1 MDKEKE
7 WALIIEQANIDLKLT
22 LKTALTSFLLKEVTK
37 ANALKI
43 IDDTINALKSKQAP
57 KELIE
62 RTKNSLKNRFVEWY
76 RLITAYLH
84 KSLQK
89 QDNPLIHRSYT
100 SFTGEKLRPT
110 KGLTIEYDGYE
121 EGSIPNIEE
130 YMTTGRA
137 AGAQSF
143 MDGYVSVVKRTMTS
157 IANKNLV
164 IKDKNGRKMSLRGLA
179 EMTARFEDTK
189 DKLAKLKEAGIKYV
203 LASSHSN
210 ASERCQIWQGKL
222 FELDCDVNATYKQE
236 VDLSYV
242 PTPKGKIDGLDYYS
256 LMDAMHHGFLGYNC
270 RHRLVKYTKGMDL
283 FISYD
288 ANTIAKERGL
298 EQKQRYLERQIRKY
312 KEKTILSVDSKERK
326 AYQEKSKLYQ
336 QKYAE
341 FCKAKGLVRYD
352 WRTRITREEES
363 VIEGAES
370 ENELTDRAFT
380 SPAYKTDEYKNAV
393 RAHINDKNLAKEVI
407 RCAKLI
413 FDYEKS
419 RYVESVCII
428 DKNDLKN
435 TFYNPNG
442 KPNEIELG
450 PEGASFM
457 KKGSKEYVFI
467 HNHRGNSP
475 PSYTDLF
482 LAYRRRVF
490 DGYNIDFLIFTNGG
504 GIYHYK
510 NIDTIPLETYNNYV
524 GNSDNNSMEKGMF
537 RLAKD
542 YNFVFEKWR

>member
-37 ANALKI
+37 TNALKI

-76 RLITAYLH
+76 RLITTYLQ
-84 KSLQK
+84 KNLQK
-89 QDNPLIHRSYT
+89 QDNPLIRQSYT
-100 SFTGEKLRPT
+100 TFTGEKLKQT

-130 YMTTGRA
+130 YMTTGRT

-179 EMTARFEDTK
+179 EMTARFEDTR
-189 DKLAKLKEAGIKYV
+189 DKLAKLKDAGIKYV

-222 FELDCDVNATYKQE
+222 FELDCDINATYKQE

-270 RHRLVKYTKGMDL
+270 RHRLIKYTKGMDL

-312 KEKTILSVDSKERK
+312 KEKTILSVDPKERK
-326 AYQEKSKLYQ
+326 TYQEKSKLYQ

-352 WRTRITREEES
+352 WRTRITREEK
-363 VIEGAES
+363 I
-370 ENELTDRAFT
+370 LTTA
-380 SPAYKTDEYKNAV
+380 KKN
-393 RAHINDKNLAKEVI
+393 
-407 RCAKLI
+407 
-413 FDYEKS
+413 
-419 RYVESVCII
+419 
-428 DKNDLKN
+428 
-435 TFYNPNG
+435 G
-442 KPNEIELG
+442 
-450 PEGASFM
+450 
-457 KKGSKEYVFI
+457 
-467 HNHRGNSP
+467 
-475 PSYTDLF
+475 
-482 LAYRRRVF
+482 
-490 DGYNIDFLIFTNGG
+490 
-504 GIYHYK
+504 
-510 NIDTIPLETYNNYV
+510 TIPL
-524 GNSDNNSMEKGMF
+524 KKI
-537 RLAKD
+537 LAKD
-542 YNFVFEKWR
+542 LPPPIDDYTFKHIKKQMKAIKVKIIQEKEMDWYLDKIGAEAAVGSDGRSIVVRTGRNPSASAIYEEIIHINQIRHKGKIMGYDPKNLLEIYLREIKAKEHLLAHAKEYKLAELDIKQTKEALEYYRKKVKEHEGR

>member
-312 KEKTILSVDSKERK
+312 KEKTILSVDPKERK

-352 WRTRITREEES
+352 WRTRITREEKES
-363 VIEGAES
+363 TPKINRLNQLKPKVLS
-370 ENELTDRAFT
+370 KDRYLIYKEKLEYDYSRFT
-380 SPAYKTDEYKNAV
+380 NFGEPSKIISYV
-393 RAHINDKNLAKEVI
+393 RPIVGVDHIHMRHPEALKKIDGNYLKIVEFVNNP
-407 RCAKLI
+407 
-413 FDYEKS
+413 DY
-419 RYVESVCII
+419 V
-428 DKNDLKN
+428 
-435 TFYNPNG
+435 
-442 KPNEIELG
+442 
-450 PEGASFM
+450 A
-457 KKGSKEYVFI
+457 
-467 HNHRGNSP
+467 
-475 PSYTDLF
+475 
-482 LAYRRRVF
+482 
-490 DGYNIDFLIFTNGG
+490 IDFAHGENSI
-504 GIYHYK
+504 
-510 NIDTIPLETYNNYV
+510 NILYQ
-524 GNSDNNSMEKGMF
+524 
-537 RLAKD
+537 
-542 YNFVFEKWR
+542 FEKDKYYHISVLLNPYENKIKSFRIQTIKKLDEKVKTTGYKGFVKAKKNVS